1 MWPPPE
7 FQLLSNYSSTP
18 TRLRPNNAQGEVVPN
33 QGKRLTG
40 WVKITLSTGIWGG
53 WWQWKKWTPHL
64 PPVGHRSGPEPK
76 YTIWTISDGGPIDD
90 PKEGDVFELPE
101 DDAYLG
107 NIPMMIYVNDMD
119 REDVLRLKDFS
130 RILTPYFSWLTRTSQ
145 GGSPTWCPGP

>member
-1 MWPPPE
+1 M
-7 FQLLSNYSSTP
+7 
-18 TRLRPNNAQGEVVPN
+18 V
-33 QGKRLTG
+33 
-40 WVKITLSTGIWGG
+40 
-53 WWQWKKWTPHL
+53 
-64 PPVGHRSGPEPK
+64 HRSGPEPK

-130 RILTPYFSWLTRTSQ
+130 RILTPYFS
-145 GGSPTWCPGP
+145 